1 MRTVRTSPPINAQGE
16 EAQGPEGWESR
27 TGGDTTN
34 ATQKERRSG
43 EAVVRLE
50 MKPALEQRGD
60 VQGLDG
66 RSRGE
71 TLVNLPIFVCD
82 NHTITRNH
90 SPLEA
95 IPRSQLQN
103 SWAGAVPNPQ
113 KDSETWEQHP
123 RHEKGRRK
131 PRQ

>member
-1 MRTVRTSPPINAQGE
+1 
-16 EAQGPEGWESR
+16 
-27 TGGDTTN
+27 
-34 ATQKERRSG
+34 
-43 EAVVRLE
+43 

-60 VQGLDG
+60 VHGLDG
-66 RSRGE
+66 EARRE
-71 TLVNLPIFVCD
+71 ALVNFPILAGD
-82 NHTITRNH
+82 DHTTIRNH

-113 KDSETWEQHP
+113 KDSETWEQHL
-123 RHEKGRRK
+123 RHKKGRRK